1 MNTIVPAIG
10 FGIVS
15 ASILAVAG
23 VGFTLQFGV
32 TNILNLAY
40 GDIMTAAAFVAYL
53 VTSAGLSVWLALVAG
68 AAFGSVFSV
77 LLNRCIYTPF
87 VRRGTRLFGMIIVT
101 NFFSLKMPR
110 PTSVHIA
117 GMAFTTVQL
126 AIIAIAAVA
135 MLLIHLL
142 LRYTKLGKAMRATA
156 ADPDLARNCG
166 IATDRVI
173 DLAWAISGALC
184 GLAGVILVMNV
195 TAFTDTTGA
204 QFLIPIV
211 AVAVLGGI
219 GQPYGAMLGALVIGI
234 TSEEENIPAP
244 PINERP
250 RAPVLGKYSETNPSM
265 VGQKKQMPAAKTT
278 TITANGRVTLP
289 KVVRERRGW
298 QAGTRSR
305 MLAGSAAIEKQ
316 NTFTVRQHGRQMRER
331 RRLPRA
337 GATGDLDHPGI
348 AWRAAP
354 LRL

>member
-1 MNTIVPAIG
+1 MNTLVPAIG
-10 FGIVS
+10 FGIVT

-53 VTSAGLSVWLALVAG
+53 VTSAALSVWLALVAG

-101 NFFSLKMPR
+101 IAVSLIVQNGLLAIFGANFFSLHMPR

-117 GMAFTTVQL
+117 GMVFTTVQL
-126 AIIAIAAVA
+126 AIIGIAVA
-135 MLLIHLL
+135 AMLVIHVL

-166 IATDRVI
+166 IATDRII
-173 DLAWAISGALC
+173 DIAWASSGALC

-195 TAFTDTTGA
+195 TAFTDATGSE
-204 QFLIPIV
+204 FLIPIV

-234 TSEEENIPAP
+234 ASEVA
-244 PINERP
+244 
-250 RAPVLGKYSETNPSM
+250 
-265 VGQKKQMPAAKTT
+265 
-278 TITANGRVTLP
+278 
-289 KVVRERRGW
+289 
-298 QAGTRSR
+298 
-305 MLAGSAAIEKQ
+305 AAIFNPEYKDVVAFVILVIVLLARPQ
-316 NTFTVRQHGRQMRER
+316 GILSEV
-331 RRLPRA
+331 
-337 GATGDLDHPGI
+337 AT
-348 AWRAAP
+348 RKEVAA
-354 LRL
+354 

>member
-1 MNTIVPAIG
+1 
-10 FGIVS
+10 
-15 ASILAVAG
+15 VAG

-101 NFFSLKMPR
+101 IAVSLIVQNGLLAIFGANFFSLKMPR
-110 PTSVHIA
+110 PASVHIA
-117 GMAFTTVQL
+117 GMVFTTVQL
-126 AIIAIAAVA
+126 AIIAIAVVA

-195 TAFTDTTGA
+195 TAFTQTTGA

-211 AVAVLGGI
+211 A

-234 TSEEENIPAP
+234 TSEVA
-244 PINERP
+244 
-250 RAPVLGKYSETNPSM
+250 
-265 VGQKKQMPAAKTT
+265 
-278 TITANGRVTLP
+278 
-289 KVVRERRGW
+289 
-298 QAGTRSR
+298 
-305 MLAGSAAIEKQ
+305 AAIFNPEYKDVVAFVILVIVLLARPQ
-316 NTFTVRQHGRQMRER
+316 GILSEV
-331 RRLPRA
+331 
-337 GATGDLDHPGI
+337 AT
-348 AWRAAP
+348 RKEVAA
-354 LRL
+354 

>member
-1 MNTIVPAIG
+1 MSTLLPAIG
-10 FGIVS
+10 FGVIT

-53 VTSAGLSVWLALVAG
+53 VTTAGISVWLALAAG
-68 AAFGSVFSV
+68 AAFGAVFSV
-77 LLNRCIYTPF
+77 VLNRALYTPF
-87 VRRGTRLFGMIIVT
+87 VRQGTRLFGMIIVT
-101 NFFSLKMPR
+101 IAVSLIVQNGLLAIFGANFFSLKMAR
-110 PTSVHIA
+110 PATVHIA
-117 GMAFTTVQL
+117 GMVFTTVQL
-126 AIIAIAAVA
+126 AIIGIAIVA

-156 ADPDLARNCG
+156 TDPDLARNCG

-204 QFLIPIV
+204 QFLIPII

-234 TSEEENIPAP
+234 TSELAAVAISPDYKDVVAFV
-244 PINERP
+244 ILVIVLLARP
-250 RAPVLGKYSETNPSM
+250 QGILSEIATRKE
-265 VGQKKQMPAAKTT
+265 VAA
-278 TITANGRVTLP
+278 
-289 KVVRERRGW
+289 
-298 QAGTRSR
+298 
-305 MLAGSAAIEKQ
+305 
-316 NTFTVRQHGRQMRER
+316 
-331 RRLPRA
+331 
-337 GATGDLDHPGI
+337 
-348 AWRAAP
+348 
-354 LRL
+354 

>member
-10 FGIVS
+10 FGIVT

-53 VTSAGLSVWLALVAG
+53 VTSAGLSLWLALVAG

-77 LLNRCIYTPF
+77 LLNRFIYTPF

-101 NFFSLKMPR
+101 IAVSLIVQNSLLAIFGANFFSLQLPR
-110 PTSVHIA
+110 AASVHIA
-117 GMAFTTVQL
+117 GMVFTTLQL
-126 AIIAIAAVA
+126 AIIGIAAAA
-135 MLLIHLL
+135 MLVIHVL

-173 DLAWAISGALC
+173 DIAWAISGALC

-195 TAFTDTTGA
+195 TAFTASTGA

-234 TSEEENIPAP
+234 ASEIA
-244 PINERP
+244 
-250 RAPVLGKYSETNPSM
+250 
-265 VGQKKQMPAAKTT
+265 
-278 TITANGRVTLP
+278 
-289 KVVRERRGW
+289 
-298 QAGTRSR
+298 
-305 MLAGSAAIEKQ
+305 AAIFSPEYKDVVAFVILVIVLLARPQ
-316 NTFTVRQHGRQMRER
+316 GILSEV
-331 RRLPRA
+331 
-337 GATGDLDHPGI
+337 AT
-348 AWRAAP
+348 RKEVAA
-354 LRL
+354 

>member
-1 MNTIVPAIG
+1 VNTIVPAIG
-10 FGIVS
+10 FGLVT

-53 VTSAGLSVWLALVAG
+53 VTRAGLSVWLALAAG
-68 AAFGSVFSV
+68 AAFGSAFSV
-77 LLNRCIYTPF
+77 LLNRFIYTPF

-101 NFFSLKMPR
+101 IAVSLMVQNGLLAIFGANFFSLQMPR
-110 PTSVHIA
+110 PSSVHVA
-117 GMAFTTVQL
+117 GMVFTTVQL
-126 AIIAIAAVA
+126 AIIAIAVAA

-173 DLAWAISGALC
+173 DLAWALSGALC

-195 TAFTDTTGA
+195 TSFTDVTGA
-204 QFLIPIV
+204 EFLIPIV

-234 TSEEENIPAP
+234 ASEVA
-244 PINERP
+244 
-250 RAPVLGKYSETNPSM
+250 
-265 VGQKKQMPAAKTT
+265 
-278 TITANGRVTLP
+278 
-289 KVVRERRGW
+289 
-298 QAGTRSR
+298 
-305 MLAGSAAIEKQ
+305 AAIFNPEYKDVVAFVILVIVLLARPQ
-316 NTFTVRQHGRQMRER
+316 GILSEI
-331 RRLPRA
+331 
-337 GATGDLDHPGI
+337 AT
-348 AWRAAP
+348 RKEVAA
-354 LRL
+354 

>member
-10 FGIVS
+10 FGIVT

-53 VTSAGLSVWLALVAG
+53 VTSAGLSVWLALVTG

-101 NFFSLKMPR
+101 IAVSLMVQNGLLAIFGASFFSLNMPR
-110 PTSVHIA
+110 PSSVHIA
-117 GMAFTTVQL
+117 GMVFTTVQL
-126 AIIAIAAVA
+126 AIIAIAVVA

-195 TAFTDTTGA
+195 TAFTETTGA
-204 QFLIPIV
+204 QFLIPII

-234 TSEEENIPAP
+234 TSEVA
-244 PINERP
+244 
-250 RAPVLGKYSETNPSM
+250 
-265 VGQKKQMPAAKTT
+265 
-278 TITANGRVTLP
+278 
-289 KVVRERRGW
+289 
-298 QAGTRSR
+298 
-305 MLAGSAAIEKQ
+305 AAIFNPEYKDVVAFVILVIVLLARPQ
-316 NTFTVRQHGRQMRER
+316 GILSEV
-331 RRLPRA
+331 
-337 GATGDLDHPGI
+337 AT
-348 AWRAAP
+348 RKEVAA
-354 LRL
+354 

>member
-10 FGIVS
+10 FGIVT

-32 TNILNLAY
+32 TNVLNLAY

-53 VTSAGLSVWLALVAG
+53 VTRAGLSVWLALVTG

-101 NFFSLKMPR
+101 IAVSLMVQNGLLAIFGANFFSLKLPR

-117 GMAFTTVQL
+117 GMVFSTVQL

-195 TAFTDTTGA
+195 AAFTDTTGA

-234 TSEEENIPAP
+234 ASEVAAGIFNPEYKNVVAFVILVIVLLA
-244 PINERP
+244 RP
-250 RAPVLGKYSETNPSM
+250 QGILSEVATRKE
-265 VGQKKQMPAAKTT
+265 VAA
-278 TITANGRVTLP
+278 
-289 KVVRERRGW
+289 
-298 QAGTRSR
+298 
-305 MLAGSAAIEKQ
+305 
-316 NTFTVRQHGRQMRER
+316 
-331 RRLPRA
+331 
-337 GATGDLDHPGI
+337 
-348 AWRAAP
+348 
-354 LRL
+354 

>member
-1 MNTIVPAIG
+1 VSTLLPAIG
-10 FGIVS
+10 FGVIT

-53 VTSAGLSVWLALVAG
+53 VTTAGISVWLALAAG
-68 AAFGSVFSV
+68 AAFGAVFSV
-77 LLNRCIYTPF
+77 VLNRALYTPF
-87 VRRGTRLFGMIIVT
+87 VRQGTRLFGMIIVT
-101 NFFSLKMPR
+101 IAVSLIVQNGLLAIFGANFFSLKMAR
-110 PTSVHIA
+110 PATVHIA
-117 GMAFTTVQL
+117 GMVFTTVQL
-126 AIIAIAAVA
+126 AIIGIAIVA

-156 ADPDLARNCG
+156 TDPDLARNCG

-204 QFLIPIV
+204 QFLIPII

-234 TSEEENIPAP
+234 TSELAATAISPDYKDVVAFV
-244 PINERP
+244 ILVIVLLARP
-250 RAPVLGKYSETNPSM
+250 QGILSEIATRKE
-265 VGQKKQMPAAKTT
+265 VAA
-278 TITANGRVTLP
+278 
-289 KVVRERRGW
+289 
-298 QAGTRSR
+298 
-305 MLAGSAAIEKQ
+305 
-316 NTFTVRQHGRQMRER
+316 
-331 RRLPRA
+331 
-337 GATGDLDHPGI
+337 
-348 AWRAAP
+348 
-354 LRL
+354 

>member
-1 MNTIVPAIG
+1 
-10 FGIVS
+10 
-15 ASILAVAG
+15 
-23 VGFTLQFGV
+23 V

-101 NFFSLKMPR
+101 IAVSLIVQNGLLAIFGANFFSLKMSR
-110 PTSVHIA
+110 PAPVHIA
-117 GMAFTTVQL
+117 GMVFTTVQL
-126 AIIAIAAVA
+126 AIIAIAVVA

-234 TSEEENIPAP
+234 TSEVA
-244 PINERP
+244 
-250 RAPVLGKYSETNPSM
+250 
-265 VGQKKQMPAAKTT
+265 
-278 TITANGRVTLP
+278 
-289 KVVRERRGW
+289 
-298 QAGTRSR
+298 
-305 MLAGSAAIEKQ
+305 AAIFNPEYKDVVAFVILVIVLLARPQ
-316 NTFTVRQHGRQMRER
+316 GILSEV
-331 RRLPRA
+331 
-337 GATGDLDHPGI
+337 AT
-348 AWRAAP
+348 RKEVAA
-354 LRL
+354 

>member
-10 FGIVS
+10 FGIVT

-68 AAFGSVFSV
+68 AVFGSVFSV

-101 NFFSLKMPR
+101 IAVSLIVQNGLLAIFGANFFSLKMPR
-110 PTSVHIA
+110 PASVHIA

-234 TSEEENIPAP
+234 TTEVA
-244 PINERP
+244 
-250 RAPVLGKYSETNPSM
+250 
-265 VGQKKQMPAAKTT
+265 
-278 TITANGRVTLP
+278 
-289 KVVRERRGW
+289 
-298 QAGTRSR
+298 
-305 MLAGSAAIEKQ
+305 AAIFSPEYKAVVAFVILVIVLLARPQ
-316 NTFTVRQHGRQMRER
+316 GILSEV
-331 RRLPRA
+331 
-337 GATGDLDHPGI
+337 AT
-348 AWRAAP
+348 RKEVAA
-354 LRL
+354 

>member
-1 MNTIVPAIG
+1 VNTIVPAIG
-10 FGIVS
+10 FGIVT

-53 VTSAGLSVWLALVAG
+53 VTSAGLSVWLALVSG

-101 NFFSLKMPR
+101 IAVSLIVQNGLLAIFGANFFSLKMPR

-126 AIIAIAAVA
+126 AIIAIAVVA

-234 TSEEENIPAP
+234 TSEVA
-244 PINERP
+244 
-250 RAPVLGKYSETNPSM
+250 
-265 VGQKKQMPAAKTT
+265 
-278 TITANGRVTLP
+278 
-289 KVVRERRGW
+289 
-298 QAGTRSR
+298 
-305 MLAGSAAIEKQ
+305 AAIFNPEYKDVVAFVILVIVLLARPQ
-316 NTFTVRQHGRQMRER
+316 GILSEV
-331 RRLPRA
+331 
-337 GATGDLDHPGI
+337 AT
-348 AWRAAP
+348 RKEVAA
-354 LRL
+354 

>member
-10 FGIVS
+10 FGIVT

-53 VTSAGLSVWLALVAG
+53 LTSAGFSVWLALVAG

-77 LLNRCIYTPF
+77 LLNRCVYTPF
-87 VRRGTRLFGMIIVT
+87 VGRGTRLFGMIIVT
-101 NFFSLKMPR
+101 IAVSLIVQNGLLAIFGANFFSLKMPR
-110 PTSVHIA
+110 PTSVNIA
-117 GMAFTTVQL
+117 GMTFTTDQL
-126 AIIAIAAVA
+126 AIIAIAVVV

-184 GLAGVILVMNV
+184 GLAGVILVLNV
-195 TAFTDTTGA
+195 TAFTDTTGS
-204 QFLIPIV
+204 QFLIPVV

-219 GQPYGAMLGALVIGI
+219 GQPYGAMLGALVVGI
-234 TSEEENIPAP
+234 ATEVA
-244 PINERP
+244 
-250 RAPVLGKYSETNPSM
+250 
-265 VGQKKQMPAAKTT
+265 
-278 TITANGRVTLP
+278 
-289 KVVRERRGW
+289 
-298 QAGTRSR
+298 
-305 MLAGSAAIEKQ
+305 AAIFSPEYKDVVAFVILVIVLLARPQ
-316 NTFTVRQHGRQMRER
+316 GILSEV
-331 RRLPRA
+331 
-337 GATGDLDHPGI
+337 AT
-348 AWRAAP
+348 RKEVAA
-354 LRL
+354 